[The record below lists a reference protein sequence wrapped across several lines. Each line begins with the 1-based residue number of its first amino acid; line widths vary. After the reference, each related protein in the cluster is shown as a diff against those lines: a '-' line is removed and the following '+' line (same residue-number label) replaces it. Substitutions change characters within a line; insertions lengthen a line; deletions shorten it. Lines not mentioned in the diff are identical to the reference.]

1 MIRRKLL
8 IATAIL
14 ASVGTTAC
22 SDVTAPSKLV
32 PGGFAAAAIVAPH
45 AGPVTVV
52 GRINGGGTA
61 EMHPLPGGQGGSGKT
76 MFGIGVT
83 LFSDGSATGH
93 IDCVDQ
99 HGDASG
105 AGNIFGAVTSW
116 SLEGTTIVL
125 NVTGK
130 LTGPGGHPID
140 ISFIM
145 KIQQFGGAGVGHW
158 TLESGGFI
166 FCNETMTTGAIVY
179 KPE

>member
-8 IATAIL
+8 IAAAII
-14 ASVGTTAC
+14 ASVGITAC
-22 SDVTAPSKLV
+22 SDMTAPKKLV
-32 PGGFAAAAIVAPH
+32 PGGLAAAAIVAP
-45 AGPVTVV
+45 PVTVV
-52 GRINGGGTA
+52 ARINGGGTA
-61 EMHPLPGGQGGSGKT
+61 EMQLLSPDGQGGSGKT
-76 MFGIGVT
+76 MFGTGVT

-93 IDCVDQ
+93 FDCVDQ
-99 HGDASG
+99 HGDPSG

-140 ISFIM
+140 ISFIV
-145 KIQQFGGAGVGHW
+145 KIQQFGGPGVGHW

-166 FCNETMTTGAIVY
+166 FCNETMTSGQLVY